1 MGGIKNKDLKR
12 AANKVFTYVQTFI
25 LAIKLNSRHSFPYW
39 LPMCSPSPATTHFQL
54 PFFSIHTCRS
64 GGGGGSK
71 GPSIIDK
78 RNQELQCPHCQRIFK
93 QPNRLQDH
101 IKKQHSTITEA
112 DDDEDNK
119 GDGSSTSTTTTSS
132 TTTKAT
138 KDRSPTTTTTVSINT
153 NSNTK
158 KIMDLNSKAGYYT
171 SKSPKMLLH
180 EWCLKEKL
188 PRPKYKTIS
197 VDGGSK
203 FKCRIVLPHPKRPD
217 KDTIMFLHDSLAA
230 DEEEEAMQRAAVM
243 ALHCLAGDRSME
255 RVLPEGYVGQWRR
268 HGEEAQKRGE
278 AMKKAAKSQD
288 IRAFAAKNAAKKKG
302 PATVFLTEDK
312 RQLLQDILADVRS
325 ESSSSFRNNN
335 NMNNNGDEDLDVEE
349 YRRALID
356 ELVVLGFNEQDATD
370 AVENNNC
377 TSLSSALDLLCLSI
391 PEERLPSEFAPGA
404 AGKPVTVIRSSGLR
418 GKAIEN
424 GHTTTDNNNEKEE
437 EESIY
442 AVNDEDGWALR
453 YLVQYGYPS
462 TWCRDVVEKI
472 GSSKEEECVVEAL
485 CRLHK
490 KLMTIGGDHDNE
502 EEGDGEALVTDDIDD
517 SEWLE
522 EREALQAIYDD
533 QISFPSP
540 THTII
545 KLTDNG
551 DGDEKD
557 TASSQLY
564 FECILSSKTEP
575 YPNCAPVIAVKVG
588 AAKDDDTVCIPLITL
603 ATLTRRLSE
612 MAEETLVGGPMIYEL
627 AQAAVDL
634 LPECID
640 APLSPFKLFGIEEE
654 EEEEEEE
661 VLFIEEDDIPAKHQH
676 RPHQQNNQQRSYMH
690 NKPYINTE
698 AESQRL
704 LQLAN
709 RLANNTTHQSNIG
722 KTRLKLPAA
731 FQKTEIISAVTS
743 HQVVMIAGQ
752 TGCGKSTQVPQYILE
767 DAIAKGQGGCCNII
781 CTQPRRISAVGL
793 ATRVAQE
800 RGERVGDTVG
810 YSVRLDSKQS
820 AVKTRLL
827 FCTTGILL
835 RRLLSDP
842 SLSGIT
848 HVVLDEVHERTIES
862 DLLLLLLRNMLI
874 TGMNPGIKIVMMSA
888 TADAELFAG
897 YFETKMV
904 MTQQQQQQQQGS
916 KTAVITIPGFTHP
929 VQDLFLEDVL
939 ESTGFVVGK
948 SSKWALKNNNNNSSK
963 DSGHKESSGA
973 GGDNS
978 NKKSDDTSS
987 SSNDTHYSDQT
998 RKSLANIDE
1007 TLVNYE
1013 LIEQLVAYILK
1024 NNTHQGGSLVI
1035 FAPGADEISK
1045 ICRILSTSTKLQQS
1059 AASSSLRILP
1069 LHGGLPPTQQSRV
1082 FDRPPPNVIK
1092 IVVSTNVAETSITI
1106 DDATVVI
1113 DTGRVKEMRF
1123 DSQRGIARLQEAWVS
1138 QASAQQRRGRAGR
1151 VRPGVCFRLFSR
1163 NKTWGKNMS
1172 RDSPPEVLRAPLHG
1186 LVLNIKGILGGDVDV
1201 AAVLA
1206 EMITPPPN
1214 VDQAQQSLSLIGAL
1228 QPAPKYTLTP
1238 LGAHLAKM
1246 PTDAKI
1252 GKMLIFGAVLGCLD
1266 PILTI
1271 AAAQGFGRP
1280 VFWSPPDQRAEADE
1294 AKKKLLAN
1302 VARSKSDHLAIVE
1315 VYNAWKAEIEK
1326 FGRRAGSEFCA
1337 KNYLSDQAMESID
1350 AGRRQ
1355 LIDILID
1362 MGFVPPSYHHHKN
1375 NSGGD
1380 KSPSSTSH
1388 VDSYSSN
1395 YRVVKAALCSGLY
1408 PQLLRVEAPTAKY
1421 QKTLG
1426 GAFETDTD
1434 PSKMKFF
1441 DRERGRVFL
1450 HPASSNFSCGK
1461 FESGWLVYSEI
1472 VETGK
1477 VYVRE
1482 TSMVPVYSVLLFGGD
1497 ISVYHQEGLVKVD
1510 GWATFKAPARIAVLV
1525 RELRAEVT
1533 LLLAQKISN
1542 PGLDLSRSRV
1552 VDAMHHL
1559 LHSDGF

>member
-1 MGGIKNKDLKR
+1 M
-12 AANKVFTYVQTFI
+12 V
-25 LAIKLNSRHSFPYW
+25 
-39 LPMCSPSPATTHFQL
+39 
-54 PFFSIHTCRS
+54 
-64 GGGGGSK
+64 
-71 GPSIIDK
+71 DK

-101 IKKQHSTITEA
+101 IKKQHSTTTEA
-112 DDDEDNK
+112 DDDEDK
-119 GDGSSTSTTTTSS
+119 KEGGSSISTTGTSTTTT
-132 TTTKAT
+132 TTIA
-138 KDRSPTTTTTVSINT
+138 INNNNT
-153 NSNTK
+153 NK
-158 KIMDLNSKAGYYT
+158 VMDLNSKAGYYA

-197 VDGGSK
+197 MDGGSK

-243 ALHCLAGDRSME
+243 ALHRLAGDRSME
-255 RVLPEGYVGQWRR
+255 RVLPEGYVEQWRS

-278 AMKKAAKSQD
+278 AVKKAAKSQE

-325 ESSSSFRNNN
+325 SGSSLSFRNNN
-335 NMNNNGDEDLDVEE
+335 NNSMNHDNNEDLDVEE
-349 YRRALID
+349 YCRALIV
-356 ELVVLGFNEQDATD
+356 ELTVLGFSQTDAAD

-377 TSLSSALDLLCLSI
+377 TSLSSALDWLCLSI
-391 PEERLPSEFAPGA
+391 PEERLPSDFAPGA
-404 AGKPVTVIRSSGLR
+404 AGKPVTVIRSAMR
-418 GKAIEN
+418 GNGIECD
-424 GHTTTDNNNEKEE
+424 HTPTDDEDG
-437 EESIY
+437 IY
-442 AVNDEDGWALR
+442 ALNDEDGWSTR
-453 YLVQYGYPS
+453 YLIHYGYPS
-462 TWCRDVVEKI
+462 AWCRDVVKKI
-472 GSSKEEECVVEAL
+472 DRSGKEEECVVEAL

-490 KLMTIGGDHDNE
+490 KLMNVDE
-502 EEGDGEALVTDDIDD
+502 EEDGEALVIRGYIDD
-517 SEWLE
+517 TEWLE

-533 QISFPSP
+533 QILFPSP
-540 THTII
+540 RHTII
-545 KLTDNG
+545 KLTANVDNSIG
-551 DGDEKD
+551 NED
-557 TASSQLY
+557 TTSSQLY
-564 FECILSSKTEP
+564 LECILSSKTES
-575 YPNCAPVIAVKVG
+575 YPNFCPVIAVK
-588 AAKDDDTVCIPLITL
+588 AAAAADDDDGAGISLITL
-603 ATLTRRLSE
+603 ATLTRKLSE
-612 MAEETLVGGPMIYEL
+612 MAEESLVGGPMVYEL

-640 APLSPFKLFGIEEE
+640 APLSPFELFNIEGGGEDVEEE
-654 EEEEEEE
+654 GEEEE
-661 VLFIEEDDIPAKHQH
+661 VPFIEEDDIPTKHQ
-676 RPHQQNNQQRSYMH
+676 RRQQQNNKRSYMH
-690 NKPYINTE
+690 DKQHINTE

-704 LQLAN
+704 LQHAN
-709 RLANNTTHQSNIG
+709 RLANDTAHQSNIG
-722 KTRLKLPAA
+722 KTRSKLPAA
-731 FQKTEIISAVTS
+731 SQKTELVSAVTS

-767 DAIAKGQGGCCNII
+767 DAIARGQGGCCNII

-842 SLSGIT
+842 SLSGTT

-862 DLLLLLLRNMLI
+862 DLLLLLLRNMLV
-874 TGMNPGIKIVMMSA
+874 TGMNPEIKIVMMSA

-897 YFETKMV
+897 YFETKIMK
-904 MTQQQQQQQQGS
+904 QGS
-916 KTAVITIPGFTHP
+916 KTAVIAIPGFTYP

-948 SSKWALKNNNNNSSK
+948 SSKWALKNSNNSNKS
-963 DSGHKESSGA
+963 SSGGDKG
-973 GGDNS
+973 GGDGD
-978 NKKSDDTSS
+978 NKKSDAAANTSS
-987 SSNDTHYSDQT
+987 LSIDNHYSDQT
-998 RKSLANIDE
+998 RKSLVNIDE
-1007 TLVNYE
+1007 SLVNYE

-1024 NNTHQGGSLVI
+1024 SNTHQGGSLLI

-1059 AASSSLRILP
+1059 SASSLRILP

-1151 VRPGVCFRLFSR
+1151 VRPGVCFRLFSKK
-1163 NKTWGKNMS
+1163 KTWGKNMS
-1172 RDSPPEVLRAPLHG
+1172 KDSPPEVLRAPLHG

-1214 VDQAQQSLSLIGAL
+1214 VDQAQQALSLIGAL

-1252 GKMLIFGAVLGCLD
+1252 GKMLIFGAILGCLD

-1294 AKKKLLAN
+1294 AKQKLLAN

-1315 VYNAWKAEIEK
+1315 VYNAWKTEIAK
-1326 FGRRAGSEFCA
+1326 FGRRAGAEFCG
-1337 KNYLSDQAMESID
+1337 KNYLSDQAMDSID

-1362 MGFVPPSYHHHKN
+1362 MGFVPPSYHHH
-1375 NSGGD
+1375 SSIGD
-1380 KSPSSTSH
+1380 KSSSH
-1388 VDSYSSN
+1388 IDNYSSN
-1395 YRVVKAALCSGLY
+1395 YRVVKAALCAGLY

-1426 GAFETDTD
+1426 GAFEIDTD

-1497 ISVYHQEGLVKVD
+1497 ISVHHQEGLVKVD

-1525 RELRAEVT
+1525 RELRAEVAT
-1533 LLLAQKISN
+1533 LLAQKISN